1 VLDKK
6 WEKFNIGRKDVKSR
20 DILTHRELALI
31 MNVCRTDKVR
41 LMLRLLFETGV
52 RNKVARLIKIS
63 NLMVR

>member
-1 VLDKK
+1 MLDKK